1 MASYNR
7 VVLMGNLTRDV
18 ELRYTP
24 QGTAVTDISLAV
36 NERVKRNDQW
46 SDEVHFFDVTLWS
59 RTAEIAGEYL
69 SKGSPVLIE
78 GRLKHDRWEQDGQ
91 KRSKIKIVGEKMQML
106 GSKGG
111 GSSSGSNSGNQQ
123 SSAAPQP
130 VAAAPAQVAPPD
142 DEVPF

>member
-69 SKGSPVLIE
+69 SKVSPVLIE

-123 SSAAPQP
+123 SAAPQP
-130 VAAAPAQVAPPD
+130 VAAAPAQAAPPD